1 MTLSVYVPHGASEG
15 DLEVDGTK
23 IDGVSRF
30 PGLPAFG
37 YINVAN
43 DVADTQT
50 VTIGSVVFEFDRAA
64 NGVTAGRV
72 AVTGHAD
79 DTPANATNA
88 LITAINART
97 DLNLTAVDVSANL
110 ILLVYDTVGTNA
122 TALAEAMAGANN
134 VVSAATLL
142 NGAAATNKRIVAVAR
157 VPTANEVT
165 AGAILLPLTFV
176 PTNVLVQ
183 VRTTASGAFVAWDG
197 KWTITGGANPYVLV
211 DNAGSV
217 DWAATDTVHITAFE

>member
-1 MTLSVYVPHGASEG
+1 MTISVKVPHGASEG
-15 DLEVDGTK
+15 DLHLDGTK
-23 IDGVSRF
+23 VSGVSRF

-37 YINVAN
+37 YIYITA
-43 DVADTQT
+43 DVADEET
-50 VTIGSVVFEFDRAA
+50 VTIGSVVFEFDRAED
-64 NGVTAGRV
+64 GVTAGRI

-79 DTPANATNA
+79 DTAANATNA

-97 DLNLTAVDVSANL
+97 DLGLTAVDVSANI

-122 TALAEAMAGANN
+122 TALAETMAGANN

-142 NGAAATNKRIVAVAR
+142 NGAAEANKRVVAVAR

-165 AGAILLPLTFV
+165 AGAILLPLTFT

-183 VRTTASGAFVAWDG
+183 VRTTSTGAFVAWDG
-197 KWTITGGANPYVLV
+197 KWLITGGANPYVLV

-217 DWAATDTVHITAFE
+217 DWATTSTVHITAFE

>member
-1 MTLSVYVPHGASEG
+1 MALTVVVPHGSSEG
-15 DLEVDGTK
+15 DIEVDGAK
-23 IDGVSRF
+23 VNGVSRF

-37 YINVAN
+37 FINVAAN
-43 DVADTQT
+43 VADTET
-50 VTIGSVVFEFDRAA
+50 VTVGSVVFEFDRAA

-97 DLNLTAVDVSANL
+97 DLGIRAVDVSDNL
-110 ILLVYDTVGTNA
+110 ILLVRTSVGVNT
-122 TALAEAMAGANN
+122 TALAEAMAGSNN
-134 VVSAATLL
+134 VVSAAALA
-142 NGAAATNKRIVAVAR
+142 NGAAEANKRIAAVAR

-165 AGAILLPLTFV
+165 AGALILPLNFV

-183 VRTTASGAFVAWDG
+183 VRVTSTGAFKAWDG
-197 KWTITGGANPYVLV
+197 KWTITGGSYPYVLV
-211 DNAGSV
+211 DNAGTT

>member
-1 MTLSVYVPHGASEG
+1 MTLKVKVPFGASEG
-15 DLEVDGTK
+15 DIHVDNVKVDGL
-23 IDGVSRF
+23 SRF

-37 YINVAN
+37 FIYVPA
-43 DVADTQT
+43 DVADTET

-79 DTPANATNA
+79 DTPANATDA

-97 DLNLTAVDVSANL
+97 DLGLTAVDVNTST
-110 ILLVYDTVGTNA
+110 ILLVRDTVGSNA
-122 TALAEAMAGANN
+122 TALAEAMAGSGN

-142 NGAAATNKRIVAVAR
+142 NGAAEANKRIVAVAR
-157 VPTANEVT
+157 VPTANEVA
-165 AGAILLPLTFV
+165 AGLLIVPLNFT

-183 VRTTASGAFVAWDG
+183 VRVTSGGAFKAWDG
-197 KWTITGGANPYVLV
+197 KWTITGGANPYVSV
-211 DNAGSV
+211 DNAGST
-217 DWAATDTVHITAFE
+217 DWAATDTVHITIFE

>member
-1 MTLSVYVPHGASEG
+1 MTLKVYVPHGSSEG
-15 DLEVDGTK
+15 DLEVDGDK

-30 PGLPAFG
+30 PGLPASGFI
-37 YINVAN
+37 YVPANVA
-43 DVADTQT
+43 DAET

-64 NGVTAGRV
+64 NGVTAGRI

-79 DTPANATNA
+79 DTPANATDA
-88 LITAINART
+88 LILAINART
-97 DLNLTAVDVSANL
+97 DLGLTAVDISANV
-110 ILLVYDTVGTNA
+110 IMLVRSSVGTNA
-122 TALAEAMAGANN
+122 TALAETMGGSGN

-142 NGAAATNKRIVAVAR
+142 NGAAATNKRVVAVAR
-157 VPTANEVT
+157 VPTANEVA
-165 AGAILLPLTFV
+165 AGMILLPTGFT

-183 VRTTASGAFVAWDG
+183 VRTTSTGAFVAWDG
-197 KWTITGGANPYVLV
+197 KWLITGGANPYVKV